1 MIYKLKRRF
10 DYSNKKGIGYFS
22 FLFKLRSF
30 FFFFYP
36 RSSGFFPPFSHL
48 HEEFWA
54 TDFASDSEAHRIG
67 TLWRRIWLIPF
78 EFRISSRRDQ
88 QKKHLSEVL

>member
-1 MIYKLKRRF
+1 MFHLFRIYT
-10 DYSNKKGIGYFS
+10 
-22 FLFKLRSF
+22 
-30 FFFFYP
+30 
-36 RSSGFFPPFSHL
+36 
-48 HEEFWA
+48 EEFWA

-88 QKKHLSEVL
+88 QKKDLSEVL